1 MDSRKNREDMKLVDK
16 YDLNISEDI
25 VKNDMD
31 IAELS
36 GIDIKFNE
44 VVITY
49 TINYTEDYLAEVVAN
64 RYNITEDQAW
74 ELIEKAMEEEE

>member
-1 MDSRKNREDMKLVDK
+1 MKLVDK
-16 YDLNISEDI
+16 YDLHISEDM

-49 TINYTEDYLAEVVAN
+49 TINYAEDYLAEVVAN
-64 RYNITEDQAW
+64 RYNITENQAW
-74 ELIEKAMEEEE
+74 ELIEKAMEEE

>member
-1 MDSRKNREDMKLVDK
+1 MKLVDK
-16 YDLNISEDI
+16 YNLHIPEDM

-36 GIDIKFNE
+36 EIDIKFNE

>member
-1 MDSRKNREDMKLVDK
+1 MKLVDK
-16 YDLNISEDI
+16 YDLHISKDM

-36 GIDIKFNE
+36 EIDINFNN
-44 VVITY
+44 VTITY
-49 TINYTEDYLAEVVAN
+49 TINYAEDYLAEVVAN

-74 ELIEKAMEEEE
+74 ELIEKAMEEE

>member
-1 MDSRKNREDMKLVDK
+1 MNREDMKLVDK
-16 YDLNISEDI
+16 YDLHISEDM

-49 TINYTEDYLAEVVAN
+49 TINYAEDYLAEVVAN
-64 RYNITEDQAW
+64 RYNITENQAW
-74 ELIEKAMEEEE
+74 ELIEKAMEEE

>member
-1 MDSRKNREDMKLVDK
+1 MKLVDK